1 MHKTLLKVKK
11 KRLAELVENII
22 KKMNKNEILQSVQAE
37 SSLLAPQFRNPD
49 LVGELNIRMLDF
61 LSVPILTGKH
71 QGEMSGAIAT
81 VEGAYKVLKN
91 IIKKNVKLKKP
102 LDKKSLDALFY
113 LHVYDLALIASEK
126 REVRKLLKIKKGF
139 FGQFDYMI
147 RKDDLRG
154 VYPKWMMVV
163 WAIIFFAG
171 AIYVWR
177 YSGILSILL
186 VIGGWTFLSYLWGAK
201 IWGKIK

>member
-49 LVGELNIRMLDF
+49 LVGELNNRMLDF

-102 LDKKSLDALFY
+102 LDKKSLDALFTI
-113 LHVYDLALIASEK
+113 HIHDI
-126 REVRKLLKIKKGF
+126 
-139 FGQFDYMI
+139 
-147 RKDDLRG
+147 
-154 VYPKWMMVV
+154 
-163 WAIIFFAG
+163 AIIALG
-171 AIYVWR
+171 NKKLRKIMNIK
-177 YSGILSILL
+177 SGIFS
-186 VIGGWTFLSYLWGAK
+186 
-201 IWGKIK
+201 